1 MGFRF
6 NFFLTVFPEVLPYL
20 KITLYIAA
28 VAYFL
33 SLVLGIF
40 IAVCRTFNIKALNNY
55 FEVYI
60 SFFRSTPLV
69 TQLFF
74 IYLGLPQV
82 LPIISEISEITI
94 LIIVMAL
101 NQTAFMAEIIRG
113 AFLSIP
119 KGQYDAAKSIGMTTK
134 ESLRYIIIPQVIR
147 IALPGL
153 VNCII
158 CLIKGSAIGFTVGV
172 MDIMTAAKIITG
184 RTYRVMEVYAA
195 VLILYWLIVLIMTR
209 FQSRLEARLNRGYA

>member
-1 MGFRF
+1 MGFKF
-6 NFFLTVFPEVLPYL
+6 DFFLTVFPEVLPYL

-74 IYLGLPQV
+74 IFFGLPQ
-82 LPIISEISEITI
+82 IIPVMAEISDVTI
-94 LIIVMAL
+94 LIIVMSI
-101 NQTAFMAEIIRG
+101 NQAAFIAEIIRG

-119 KGQYDAAKSIGMTTK
+119 KGQYDAAKSIGMNNK
-134 ESLRYIIIPQVIR
+134 ETFQHIIFPQAFR
-147 IALPGL
+147 IAIPGL
-153 VNCII
+153 MNSMIG
-158 CLIKGSAIGFTVGV
+158 LTKGTSVGYTIGVLEMLTASKLYSA
-172 MDIMTAAKIITG
+172 
-184 RTYRVMEVYAA
+184 RTYRTIEVYVAIL
-195 VLILYWLIVLIMTR
+195 LIYWGIVLIITKA
-209 FQSRLEARLNRGYA
+209 QSMLENKLNRGYV